1 MMAFSAQA
9 PDARA
14 AAPVVDN
21 VVLAQ
26 RVDGSRILDVT
37 YDVADAEGD
46 PLFISLQLSA
56 DGGATWGFPPLN
68 ASGHIGAGVTP
79 GTRRA
84 IQLDYSAV
92 PDPILIEQMRAR
104 VIASDKGVSF
114 APRSPGNNIAVLQL
128 NPSNW
133 QDPAQL
139 EKLAQADLL
148 VVTADELW
156 AGSALANVPVIQN
169 LKAIN
174 PDLKVVGYVSAFTSR
189 LSGANSPPGSF
200 WQQWYTRL
208 RPYWVYTTAGDTSM
222 TWPGAVVVNTLNPD
236 CRRVMVETIVEFQ
249 RNSLNQLDGVYWDYF
264 NTALWVYPELTIEG
278 DPDMDGDGIAHLS
291 DPDELA
297 AYRAGEVALVTALRD
312 SLGEDYIQIFNGQRA
327 YGEPSFAALA
337 DGLVYENYPTLFF
350 PQPNARNSMDPAYA
364 YNLFNVRNSLRT
376 QNGGLWMIL
385 SNVWINRYSTTTA
398 WSPWSRPATS
408 SVWWPC
414 SWTATR
420 PGIPRTVPPSAT
432 HTVGPPTASAW
443 VSPSGRQSTTATSS
457 VVTSSTAGWN
467 WNGRRAATRTPS
479 VRRSGRWANWW
490 RNCES
495 RTTSPRAPANL
506 GRRCAAGTTAAPVHR
521 GTAAASTPG
530 DSPHAA
536 RTPSAGTLPACRS
549 ALPPGTG
556 TPGRRLPAAPARRYR
571 P

>member
-1 MMAFSAQA
+1 MRQHQGMRRGAVAAVTVLLSFCAAA
-9 PDARA
+9 PGVRA
-14 AAPVVDN
+14 AAPVIDN

-26 RVDGSRILDVT
+26 RVDGSRIVDVT
-37 YDVADAEGD
+37 YDVADADGD
-46 PLFISLQLSA
+46 QLFISLQLSA

-68 ASGHIGAGVTP
+68 ASGHIGAGVAP
-79 GTRRA
+79 GTGRA

-92 PDPILIEQMRAR
+92 PEPILVEQMRAR
-104 VIASDKGVSF
+104 IIASDKGVSF

-139 EKLAQADLL
+139 ERVAQADLL

-156 AGSALANVPVIQN
+156 AGSALANVPVIAN

-222 TWPGAVVVNTLNPD
+222 TWPGAVVVNTLDPD
-236 CRRVMVETIVEFQ
+236 CRRIMVETIVEFQ

-297 AYRAGEVALVTALRD
+297 AYRAGEVALVSALRD
-312 SLGEDYIQIFNGQRA
+312 SLGEDYIQIFNGQRG
-327 YGEPSFAALA
+327 YGDPAFASLA
-337 DGLVYENYPTLFF
+337 DGLMYELYPTLFF

-364 YNLFNVRNSLRT
+364 YNLFNTRNSLRT
-376 QNGGLWMIL
+376 QNGGPWMIL
-385 SNVWINRYSTTTA
+385 SNVWINRYVDLNGVATTLQTGNQFRVLAMLMDGYAAWNTQDGSTFSYTYG
-398 WSPWSRPATS
+398 WPANSICVGDPT
-408 SVWWPC
+408 
-414 SWTATR
+414 
-420 PGIPRTVPPSAT
+420 
-432 HTVGPPTASAW
+432 GPP
-443 VSPSGRQSTTATSS
+443 VYDGNFIRRDFQYGRVELEWKT
-457 VVTSSTAGWN
+457 
-467 WNGRRAATRTPS
+467 GRYPDPFKYKIWS
-479 VRRSGRWANWW
+479 
-490 RNCES
+490 
-495 RTTSPRAPANL
+495 L
-506 GRRCAAGTTAAPVHR
+506 GQIVEELRVPYHF
-521 GTAAASTPG
+521 P
-530 DSPHAA
+530 
-536 RTPSAGTLPACRS
+536 
-549 ALPPGTG
+549 
-556 TPGRRLPAAPARRYR
+556 
-571 P
+571 